1 MAHVEAVAGARVVHV
16 VALVVLD
23 QAVVGLVVDALERQ
37 RRAEVVALG
46 GVVVDHVEDDLD
58 ARVMEPRDHGLEL
71 VDHAG
76 REVARMGG
84 KEPDRII
91 APVVG

>member
-1 MAHVEAVAGARVVHV
+1 VI
-16 VALVVLD
+16 
-23 QAVVGLVVDALERQ
+23 
-37 RRAEVVALG
+37 ALG

-58 ARVMEPRDHGLEL
+58 ARVVEPRDHGLEL

-76 REVARMGG
+76 CEIARMRA
-84 KEPDRII
+84 KEADRVV